1 MLDRLFQANPIISV
15 LLTNEETPMKR
26 FAKPV
31 SIFVGLGFPRDV
43 ETVEE
48 AFEILNEWVG
58 SRSPAHEQV
67 LAAVRAALTDDSVSG
82 ARLAFEAF
90 AKKMG
95 VLAPDALELAAARA
109 ADEWLSA

>member
-1 MLDRLFQANPIISV
+1 
-15 LLTNEETPMKR
+15 MKP

-58 SRSPAHEQV
+58 SRSPTHEQA
-67 LAAVRAALTDDSVSG
+67 LAAARTALTEGNVAV

-90 AKKMG
+90 ARKTG
-95 VLAPDALELAAARA
+95 ILAPDALELAAAKA
-109 ADEWLSA
+109 ADEWLTA

>member
-1 MLDRLFQANPIISV
+1 
-15 LLTNEETPMKR
+15 MKP

-43 ETVEE
+43 ETVDE
-48 AFEILNEWVG
+48 AFEILTEWVG
-58 SRSPAHEQV
+58 SRSPTHEQA
-67 LAAVRAALTDDSVSG
+67 LSAVRAALAGASVPL

-90 AKKMG
+90 TRKTG
-95 VLAPDALELAAARA
+95 ILAPDAMELAAAKA

>member
-1 MLDRLFQANPIISV
+1 
-15 LLTNEETPMKR
+15 MKS

-31 SIFVGLGFPRDV
+31 YIFVGLGFPRDV
-43 ETVEE
+43 ESVEE

-58 SRSPAHEQV
+58 SRSPTHEQ
-67 LAAVRAALTDDSVSG
+67 AIATVRAALGDGSVSM

-90 AKKMG
+90 ARKTG
-95 VLAPDALELAAARA
+95 ILAPDVLELAAARA